1 MEYHILNGDSL
12 NYQFPKNLP
21 GELLI
26 ARECL
31 VEGDVGG
38 NTLQEFLANRA
49 KYISNTYDES
59 IEDYQKKVA
68 PQFLSISEI
77 KEQSIVNLWFEED
90 LFCQVNLWFVC
101 SLLAEKQIEFFLVLP
116 VGSMQYGFGGMDNEQ
131 LVKAYNTRIR
141 LTKNQ
146 LKSFATLW
154 HLYVK
159 GDVDLLKAEGD
170 KIGQHFSFVP
180 LAIKAHSERF
190 PKNGGELSL
199 LDMKLLEIIKK
210 HGKDNFGKVFQEFN
224 SKESIYGFGDL
235 QVKRLFDRLVE
246 NNL

>member
-12 NYQFPKNLP
+12 SYQFPKNLS
-21 GELLI
+21 GELLV

-31 VEGDVGG
+31 VEGNLGG
-38 NTLQEFLANRA
+38 DNLQEFLANRA

-59 IEDYQKKVA
+59 IEDYQKRVA

-77 KEQSIVNLWFEED
+77 KPQLIVNLWFEKD
-90 LFCQVNLWFVC
+90 LFCQTNLWFVC
-101 SLLAEKQIEFFLVLP
+101 SLLAKKQIKAFLVLP
-116 VGSMQYGFGGMDNEQ
+116 VGSMQYGFGGMDKEQ
-131 LVKAYNTRIR
+131 LIKVYNTRVE
-141 LTKNQ
+141 LSKSQ
-146 LKSFATLW
+146 LQSFATLW
-154 HLYVK
+154 HLYTN
-159 GDVDLLKAEGD
+159 DNIDLLKAEGN
-170 KIGQHFSFVP
+170 KIGQNFPFVP
-180 LAIKAHSERF
+180 LAIKAHSERI
-190 PKNGGELSL
+190 PKNEGELST